1 MLSQNDIKSN
11 LNVLIA
17 PSCERCIRAGS
28 GWPLQRLQRQTIP
41 RRTGIYGP
49 KFGFSQSDIFKSRGT
64 PKMADLKAPTY
75 KIECHL
81 FSNRLTQLS

>member
-11 LNVLIA
+11 LNVSIA

-49 KFGFSQSDIFKSRGT
+49 KFGFSQSDIFKSRGHAEDGG
-64 PKMADLKAPTY
+64 PEGADLQKSNA
-75 KIECHL
+75 I
-81 FSNRLTQLS
+81 FSRIG